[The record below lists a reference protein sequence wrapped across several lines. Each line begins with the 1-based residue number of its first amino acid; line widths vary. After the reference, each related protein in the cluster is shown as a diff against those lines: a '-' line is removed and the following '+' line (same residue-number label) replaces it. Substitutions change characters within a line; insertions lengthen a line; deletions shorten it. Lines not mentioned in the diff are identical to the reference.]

1 MQIKQAK
8 NICLGILMLTMT
20 HLACADD
27 NGGGVSFS
35 RSRVIYPAGEKAV
48 SLSVTNH
55 GNGTYLV
62 QAGVS
67 ASPDKRTKAP
77 FVVTPPLFRLEAGGE
92 NAMRIVLTDE
102 SAFPKDRESVFYFS
116 GRVIPS
122 AKSPEQGDGQKL
134 STTLSISMRSVMK
147 LFYRPAGLK
156 IKPEQAPGLLR
167 FEHVPEGVR
176 VINPTPYYQSFA
188 QLAFDGRNISL
199 DSSPSMVSPFS
210 ELTLKSE
217 KPVQKVTWRVMD
229 DFGGTT
235 AVKTEPVTQ

>member
-1 MQIKQAK
+1 MQIKPFR
-8 NICLGILMLTMT
+8 NVCLGLLMVAIT
-20 HLACADD
+20 HTAMAADS
-27 NGGGVSFS
+27 GGGVSFS
-35 RSRVIYPAGEKAV
+35 RNRIIYPAGEASV
-48 SLSVTNH
+48 SLSVINH
-55 GNGTYLV
+55 GDETYLV

-67 ASPDKRTKAP
+67 GSPDNRTKAP
-77 FVVTPPLFRLEAGGE
+77 FVVTPPLFRLEADSE
-92 NAMRIVLTDE
+92 NAMRIMAVDE
-102 SAFPKDRESVFYFS
+102 SVFPKDRESVFYFS

-122 AKSPEQGDGQKL
+122 AKAPEQGEKKM

-176 VINPTPYYQSFA
+176 VVNPTPYYQSFA